1 MDKPT
6 VLIVDD
12 QATSRKILA
21 QIVSLVSANV
31 TIVEKASAIDAL
43 AWLDGATPHLI
54 LSDYKMP
61 EIDGLEF
68 LRRVRARP
76 ESRYIPFIMITG
88 ADQKAVRNRALE
100 EGATE
105 FLNKP
110 IDPPE
115 CRARFSNLLELQEQR
130 LLLQDRA
137 SLLEDQVRRA
147 TQEIRWRE
155 EETLLFLARAG
166 EYRDE
171 ETGNHVVRMAKYSR
185 LIAEELGLARD
196 LCETIERAAPMH
208 DIGKI
213 GVPDAILRKPG
224 RLTPEEFRIMQ
235 SHPEIGY
242 RILSD
247 SSSPFIQ
254 MGAVI
259 ARGHHEKFD
268 GTGYPNGIAGKKIPL
283 PCRIVAVADVFDAL
297 STKRVY
303 KPAWLLEESVNFLKA
318 QSGLHF
324 DPECVKAFLRRL
336 DDVKTIQQRYRDT
349 SDVDISVKA
358 EVG

>member
-1 MDKPT
+1 MEKPT

-12 QATSRKILA
+12 QATSRKILG
-21 QIVSLVSANV
+21 QIVSLVSPDLAV
-31 TIVEKASAIDAL
+31 VEKASAVEAL
-43 AWLDGATPHLI
+43 TWLEHAVPYLI

-61 EIDGLEF
+61 DIDGLEF
-68 LRRVRARP
+68 LRHVRSKPAL
-76 ESRYIPFIMITG
+76 RYIPFIMITSL
-88 ADQKAVRNRALE
+88 DQKEVRNRALE

-115 CRARFSNLLELQEQR
+115 CRARFNNLLELQEQR

-137 SLLEDQVRRA
+137 ALLEDQVRQA
-147 TQEIRWRE
+147 TREIRWRE

-185 LIAEELGLARD
+185 LIAEELGLDRN

-213 GVPDAILRKPG
+213 GIPDAILRKPG
-224 RLTPEEFRIMQ
+224 RLDPEEFRAMQ
-235 SHPEIGY
+235 EHPEIGY
-242 RILSD
+242 RILSG
-247 SSSPFIQ
+247 SSSPFIK

-259 ARGHHEKFD
+259 ALGHHEKFD
-268 GTGYPNGIAGKKIPL
+268 GSGYPSGLKGQEIPL

-297 STKRVY
+297 CTKRVY
-303 KPAWLLEESVNFLKA
+303 KEAWSLEESIAFLEG
-318 QSGLHF
+318 QSGIHF
-324 DPECVKAFLRRL
+324 DPGCVSAFIRKLT
-336 DDVKTIQQRYRDT
+336 DVKLVQQRYRDT
-349 SDVDISVKA
+349 DED
-358 EVG
+358 EN

>member
-1 MDKPT
+1 MEKPT

-21 QIVSLVSANV
+21 QIIALVSPDLTV
-31 TIVEKASAIDAL
+31 IETASAVDAL
-43 AWLDGATPHLI
+43 TWLESEVPYLI

-61 EIDGLEF
+61 GIDGLEF
-68 LRRVRARP
+68 LRRVRNTPAL
-76 ESRYIPFIMITG
+76 RYIPFVMVTSL
-88 ADQKAVRNRALE
+88 DQKEVRHRALE

-110 IDPPE
+110 IDPSE

-130 LLLQDRA
+130 LLLQGRA
-137 SLLEDQVRRA
+137 TLLENEVRQA
-147 TQEIRWRE
+147 TQEIRSRE

-185 LIAEELGLARD
+185 LIAEDLGLEPQ

-213 GVPDAILRKPG
+213 GIPDAILRKPG
-224 RLTPEEFRIMQ
+224 RLDVDEFRIMQ
-235 SHPEIGY
+235 EHPDIGY
-242 RILSD
+242 RILSG
-247 SSSPFIQ
+247 SSSPFIK

-259 ARGHHEKFD
+259 ALGHHEKFD
-268 GTGYPNGIAGKKIPL
+268 GSGYPNGLSGVSIPL

-297 STKRVY
+297 CTKRVY
-303 KPAWLLEESVNFLKA
+303 KDAWPVEDAIALLKN
-318 QSGLHF
+318 QRGLHF
-324 DPECVKAFLRRL
+324 DPDCVDAFLRRL
-336 DDVKTIQQRYRDT
+336 PDIMRVQQRYRDT
-349 SDVDISVKA
+349 DEDTR
-358 EVG
+358 

>member
-1 MDKPT
+1 
-6 VLIVDD
+6 
-12 QATSRKILA
+12 
-21 QIVSLVSANV
+21 
-31 TIVEKASAIDAL
+31 
-43 AWLDGATPHLI
+43 
-54 LSDYKMP
+54 
-61 EIDGLEF
+61 
-68 LRRVRARP
+68 
-76 ESRYIPFIMITG
+76 MITG

-224 RLTPEEFRIMQ
+224 RLSPEEFRIMQ
-235 SHPEIGY
+235 RHPEIGY
-242 RILSD
+242 QILND

-303 KPAWLLEESVNFLKA
+303 KPAWLLEDSVNFLKA

-336 DDVKTIQQRYRDT
+336 EDVKTIQQRYRDS
-349 SDVDISVKA
+349 SDVDVKA
-358 EVG
+358 EAG

>member
-1 MDKPT
+1 MEKPT

-21 QIVSLVSANV
+21 QIVHLVSSDLAV
-31 TIVEKASAIDAL
+31 VEKSNAIDAL
-43 AWLDGATPHLI
+43 AWLENAVPYLI

-61 EIDGLEF
+61 DVDGLEF
-68 LRRVRARP
+68 LRRVRAQ
-76 ESRYIPFIMITG
+76 SALRYIPFVMITSL
-88 ADQKAVRNRALE
+88 DEKEVRNRALE

-105 FLNKP
+105 FLSKP

-115 CRARFSNLLELQEQR
+115 CRARFNNLLELQEQR

-137 SLLEDQVRRA
+137 ALLEDQVRQA
-147 TQEIRWRE
+147 TREIRWRE

-185 LIAEELGLARD
+185 LIAEELGLDRNM
-196 LCETIERAAPMH
+196 CETIERAAPMH

-213 GVPDAILRKPG
+213 GIPDAILRKPG
-224 RLTPEEFRIMQ
+224 RLDTDEFQIMKE
-235 SHPEIGY
+235 HPEIGY
-242 RILSD
+242 RILSG
-247 SSSPFIQ
+247 SSSPFIK

-259 ARGHHEKFD
+259 ALGHHEKFD
-268 GTGYPNGIAGKKIPL
+268 GGGYPGGLQGEAIPL
-283 PCRIVAVADVFDAL
+283 VCRIVAVADVFDAL
-297 STKRVY
+297 CSKRVY
-303 KPAWLLEESVNFLKA
+303 KLAWPLEESLAFLQS

-324 DPECVKAFLRRL
+324 DPECVSAFIRKLADAKL
-336 DDVKTIQQRYRDT
+336 IQQRYRDT
-349 SDVDISVKA
+349 EEESN
-358 EVG
+358 

>member
-12 QATSRKILA
+12 QATSRQILA
-21 QIVSLVSANV
+21 QIVSLVSPDLTV
-31 TIVEKASAIDAL
+31 VEKASAVDAL
-43 AWLDGATPHLI
+43 AWLESVVPYLI

-68 LRRVRARP
+68 LRRVRAKP
-76 ESRYIPFIMITG
+76 ALRYIPFIMITSL
-88 ADQKAVRNRALE
+88 DQKEVRNRALE

-115 CRARFSNLLELQEQR
+115 CRARFNNLLELQEQR

-137 SLLEDQVRRA
+137 TLLEDQVRHA
-147 TQEIRWRE
+147 TQEIRSRE

-185 LIAEELGLARD
+185 LIAEELGLSRSF
-196 LCETIERAAPMH
+196 CETIESAAPMH

-213 GVPDAILRKPG
+213 GIPDAILRKPG
-224 RLTPEEFRIMQ
+224 RLDAEEFRVMQ
-235 SHPEIGY
+235 EHPEIGY
-242 RILSD
+242 RILKD
-247 SSSPFIQ
+247 SSSPFIKL
-254 MGAVI
+254 GAVI
-259 ARGHHEKFD
+259 ALGHHEKFD
-268 GTGYPNGIAGKKIPL
+268 GSGYPGGLQGEAIPL

-297 STKRVY
+297 CTKRVY
-303 KPAWLLEESVNFLKA
+303 KAAWSFEESIAFLEGQA
-318 QSGLHF
+318 GLHF
-324 DPECVKAFLRRL
+324 DPDCVSAFIRKLA
-336 DDVKTIQQRYRDT
+336 DVKLVQQRYRDT
-349 SDVDISVKA
+349 EED
-358 EVG
+358 ET

>member
-1 MDKPT
+1 MDKAT

-21 QIVSLVSANV
+21 QIVSLVSADLV
-31 TIVEKASAIDAL
+31 IVEKATAIDAL
-43 AWLDGATPHLI
+43 AWLDSAMPYLI

-76 ESRYIPFIMITG
+76 ELRYTPFIMITG

-110 IDPPE
+110 IDPSE
-115 CRARFSNLLELQEQR
+115 CRARFGNLLELQEQR

-224 RLTPEEFRIMQ
+224 RLSPEEFRIMQ
-235 SHPEIGY
+235 RHPEIGY
-242 RILSD
+242 QILND

-303 KPAWLLEESVNFLKA
+303 KPAWLLEDSVNFLKA

-336 DDVKTIQQRYRDT
+336 EDVKTIQQRYRDS
-349 SDVDISVKA
+349 SDVDVKA
-358 EVG
+358 EAG